1 MKMASMNIAAKK
13 GELIEWLVG
22 VEDTSLL
29 EQVDSLKKKAIAA
42 AYESKMKPMTSEEYK
57 SMLDKAEEDF
67 KNGRVTSQED
77 LEKESLN
84 W

>member
-1 MKMASMNIAAKK
+1 MASMNIAVKK
-13 GELIEWLVG
+13 VELIEWLVG
-22 VEDTSLL
+22 VQDTSLL
-29 EQVDSLKKKAIAA
+29 EQLDSLKKKSIAA
-42 AYESKMKPMTSEEYK
+42 AYESKMKPLSSEEYK
-57 SMLDKAEEDF
+57 SMLDQAEEDF